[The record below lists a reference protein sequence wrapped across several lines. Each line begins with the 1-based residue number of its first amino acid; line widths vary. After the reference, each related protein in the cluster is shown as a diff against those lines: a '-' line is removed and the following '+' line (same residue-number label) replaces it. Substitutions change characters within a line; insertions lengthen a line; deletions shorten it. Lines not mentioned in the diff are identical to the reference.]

1 MVGSAN
7 NEGHRMSAAARSR
20 ARGVAVV
27 LLLLGASRRYLSL
40 ERFGR
45 AGEPRI
51 GESPRL
57 TREHAG

>member
-1 MVGSAN
+1 
-7 NEGHRMSAAARSR
+7 MSAAARSR